1 MTMLLRKVP
10 EAMVAGVASGR
21 YKVYGSII
29 MDVASNRIAGPLQE
43 TGFQRAEFVV
53 KSAVAAGDP
62 LGTLVDVVGGAATF
76 VQNEQIKSALS
87 TAIKLGQVSVGL
99 EIVNAG
105 ISVAGFAILAHK
117 INLVRDSV
125 DAMAARLD
133 KISRQIDD
141 LKREAIDADLIALR
155 TAAEQMDEGWRLDSP
170 EAQWRAVASETH
182 ALQNRF
188 KGRAEKLLR
197 THEPPP
203 IDDASV
209 FIDAM
214 TEALALRVAARLA
227 AGDDAIALQV
237 AEMGAQELAGLA
249 RSYSVADQAL
259 AAMTKA
265 DADPA
270 DARWSEDLERRA
282 DLVRPR
288 VEAMRRRLEGA
299 VSTALTVGELGARD
313 IRGRAWLEQARTEIE
328 VPLLFLPGRD

>member
-1 MTMLLRKVP
+1 MLLRKVP
-10 EAMVAGVASGR
+10 EAMVAGVASGK

-29 MDVASNRIAGPLQE
+29 MDVASNRIAGHLQE
-43 TGFQRAEFVV
+43 TGFQQAAGFAF
-53 KSAVAAGDP
+53 KSAVSAANP
-62 LGTLVDVVGGAATF
+62 LGTLVNVVSGAATF
-76 VQNEQIKSALS
+76 VQNEQIKTLLS
-87 TAIKLGQVSVGL
+87 TFVSLGQASVGL
-99 EIVNAG
+99 GIINAG
-105 ISVAGFAILAHK
+105 ISVAGFAIVAHK
-117 INLVRDSV
+117 INGVRESV
-125 DAMAARLD
+125 DAMGARLD
-133 KISRQIDD
+133 QISRQIDD
-141 LKREAIDADLIALR
+141 LRREAIDADLIALR

-197 THEPPP
+197 TREPPP

-214 TEALALRVAARLA
+214 TQALALRIAARLA
-227 AGDDAIALQV
+227 AGDEAIALQV

-249 RSYSVADQAL
+249 RSFSVADQAL
-259 AAMTKA
+259 DAMTET
-265 DADPA
+265 DAYPA

-288 VEAMRRRLEGA
+288 VEAMRRRLDGA
-299 VSTALTVGELGARD
+299 VSTALTVGELGARG
-313 IRGRAWLEQARTEIE
+313 IRGRAWLEQARAETE